1 MPYAAEDLPAPMLRP
16 MAIDDG
22 QRASILSIWGRG
34 RDRALARVEVV
45 EAAVAALPGGGPDE
59 ALRADAQ
66 AEAHK
71 LSGALGTFGMPE
83 GSEHA
88 RALELAFEAGASP
101 GAHDELAAH
110 AAALRRIVEAG
121 PTL

>member
-1 MPYAAEDLPAPMLRP
+1 MPYAAEGPPAPMLRP
-16 MAIDDG
+16 MATDDG
-22 QRASILSIWGRG
+22 LRASILSIWGRG

-59 ALRADAQ
+59 ALRAGAQ

-88 RALELAFEAGASP
+88 RALELAFEAGAAP
-101 GAHDELAAH
+101 AAHDELAAH
-110 AAALRRIVEAG
+110 ASALRRIVEAG
-121 PTL
+121 PTR

>member
-1 MPYAAEDLPAPMLRP
+1 MLRP
-16 MAIDDG
+16 MATDDG
-22 QRASILSIWGRG
+22 LRASILSIWGRG

-45 EAAVAALPGGGPDE
+45 EAAVDALPAGGPDD
-59 ALRADAQ
+59 ALRASARAD
-66 AEAHK
+66 AHK

-88 RALELAFEAGASP
+88 RALELAFEAGSAA
-101 GAHDELAAH
+101 GAYDELAGH

>member
-1 MPYAAEDLPAPMLRP
+1 MLRP
-16 MAIDDG
+16 MAADDG
-22 QRASILSIWGRG
+22 VRASILAIWGRG
-34 RDRALARVEVV
+34 RDRALGRVEVV
-45 EAAVAALPGGGPDE
+45 EAAVAALAGGGPDE
-59 ALRADAQ
+59 ALRAGAQ

-88 RALELAFEAGASP
+88 RALELAFEARAMAGRR
-101 GAHDELAAH
+101 DELAAH

-121 PTL
+121 PSP

>member
-1 MPYAAEDLPAPMLRP
+1 MLAPMP
-16 MAIDDG
+16 VDDG
-22 QRASILSIWGRG
+22 VRASILSIWGRG
-34 RDRALARVEVV
+34 RDRALARVDVV
-45 EAAVAALPGGGPDE
+45 EAAVAALPGGGPDDL
-59 ALRADAQ
+59 LRGEAQ

-88 RALELAFEAGASP
+88 RALQLAFEAGAP
-101 GAHDELAAH
+101 VDAHEALAAH